1 METQQCGNCRF
12 YQDRNDGTDT
22 GVCRRH
28 TPVGRLADVH
38 YRFPETTPTDW
49 CGKYK
54 HAIPP
59 AASQADNA
67 AAMPTSDANRSTV
80 AAMSVERA
88 WLEMGVISGKMLIS
102 HRGGTYGTLEVNIRA
117 VSDLEAM
124 RPKVRHLPH
133 LHRALGEIA
142 NKLARSHGGDD
153 TERLA
158 ASNVAANE
166 LYELSLQPNIRDTA
180 PADRRD
186 EYERAIPP
194 AAPTADNPVRQLLD
208 KELAERNYQ
217 PGVTRARELGRLA
230 SHIRPDIPTSN

>member
-1 METQQCGNCRF
+1 MEPQQCGNCRF

-38 YRFPETTPTDW
+38 YRFPETTPADW
-49 CGKYK
+49 CGEYER
-54 HAIPP
+54 AITP

-67 AAMPTSDANRSTV
+67 AAMPTSDEDRPTV
-80 AAMSVERA
+80 AAMSAERA

-102 HRGGTYGTLEVNIRA
+102 HRGGASGTLEANIRA
-117 VSDLEAM
+117 VAELEAM
-124 RPKVRHLPH
+124 RPQVRHLPH
-133 LHRALGEIA
+133 IHRALGEIA
-142 NKLARSHGGDD
+142 GKLARSHGGDSA
-153 TERLA
+153 ERLA
-158 ASNVAANE
+158 AGNVAANE

-208 KELAERNYQ
+208 KELAERNYL
-217 PGVTRARELGRLA
+217 PGITRARELGGLA
-230 SHIRPDIPTSN
+230 SHIRPDIATGN